1 METEP
6 LRPLGTVMELIESI
20 GHEVTYAY
28 EDLVFVDHNHFLLQ
42 FGKESHSLDLFINT
56 DCSADEAESIS
67 SKILDAAPP
76 IGLTIHPKGTYTM
89 KEAADNSLQI
99 EFHS

>member
-28 EDLVFVDHNHFLLQ
+28 EDLVFIDHNHFLLQ

-56 DCSADEAESIS
+56 ECSADEAESIS
-67 SKILDAAPP
+67 AKMINAAPP
-76 IGLTIHPKGTYTM
+76 MGLVISPKGTYTM
-89 KEAADNSLQI
+89 NEAADNSLQI
-99 EFHS
+99 TFHA

>member
-1 METEP
+1 MENTP

-42 FGKESHSLDLFINT
+42 FGPESHSLDLFFNT
-56 DCSADEAESIS
+56 ECSADEAETIT
-67 SKILDAAPP
+67 SKMLSAAPP
-76 IGLTIHPKGTYTM
+76 MGLNIRSKGTYTM
-89 KEAADNSLQI
+89 SETEGSNLQI
-99 EFHS
+99 TFHP

>member
-1 METEP
+1 METAQ

-42 FGKESHSLDLFINT
+42 FGQKSHSLDLFINT
-56 DCSADEAESIS
+56 ECSAEEAESIS
-67 SKILDAAPP
+67 SKILEAAPAS
-76 IGLTIHPKGTYTM
+76 GLDIQPKGTYTM
-89 KEAADNSLQI
+89 DESKDDNLRI
-99 EFHS
+99 TFHG

>member
-42 FGKESHSLDLFINT
+42 FGKEARSLDLFINT
-56 DCSADEAESIS
+56 ECSADEAKSIS
-67 SKILDAAPP
+67 AKMISSAPP
-76 IGLTIHPKGTYTM
+76 MGLVINPKGTYTM
-89 KEAADNSLQI
+89 NEADDNSLQI
-99 EFHS
+99 TFHA